1 MCLWLSSLGAFASN
15 TQYPVCMATQNIP
28 TVAQDINGDGFT
40 NQNDV
45 DLVFQEILGKT
56 ILTPQ
61 QMFLADMDQDNRLTN
76 RDLVLLKRYIA
87 MNTEMK

>member
-1 MCLWLSSLGAFASN
+1 
-15 TQYPVCMATQNIP
+15 MATQNIP
-28 TVAQDINGDGFT
+28 TVARDINGDGFT
-40 NQNDV
+40 DQNDV